1 MEPPYS
7 LARAAKGSFLSSLIR
22 FRAVGV
28 TDAVGEEEVRDSCDE
43 GEVIDIKGEAELPSG
58 TLMSRFSSSLL
69 RRDTE
74 MDFVLSMVGTRG
86 KAVAVLLPAVVLNKC
101 SCTGISA

>member
-1 MEPPYS
+1 MYS
-7 LARAAKGSFLSSLIR
+7 DRECSSGYNIYTKRKLFFLYHVTFYLIR

-69 RRDTE
+69 RRDTRKKE
-74 MDFVLSMVGTRG
+74 KNNFTQTVHKRKQL
-86 KAVAVLLPAVVLNKC
+86 
-101 SCTGISA
+101 